1 MLGEWPVWVL
11 IIIVFLA
18 ALVAAA
24 VTMSIVALERHS
36 GGSETGPE
44 GPEGPNGP
52 AGAAGSAGPIG
63 ATGGVGHTGVA
74 GATGLEGSTGSTGST
89 GNAGE
94 TGPTGAD
101 GVTGDTGPAG
111 PTGVAGA
118 DGSAVNTGATGAT
131 GVTGPVGPTGIP
143 GSAVNTGA
151 TGVTG
156 PQGTAIDAVQA
167 YLNADAAIVGAAGFT
182 TVGTWTGMLN
192 VKGQFSYSSGA
203 YTPTSSPFGWYE
215 FFFRV
220 YVTNVGSAPTD
231 VSIRVQGATLGTIA
245 GYDGTTNFQ
254 EAPAFVTLPPGDH
267 AILYTTSGI
276 VQAAPDTITFQV
288 QSSDASGNV
297 TVHAAPTDG
306 TTSPTHLSIWQT
318 A

>member
-1 MLGEWPVWVL
+1 MRLRRL
-11 IIIVFLA
+11 Y
-18 ALVAAA
+18 
-24 VTMSIVALERHS
+24 
-36 GGSETGPE
+36 
-44 GPEGPNGP
+44 
-52 AGAAGSAGPIG
+52 
-63 ATGGVGHTGVA
+63 
-74 GATGLEGSTGSTGST
+74 
-89 GNAGE
+89 
-94 TGPTGAD
+94 
-101 GVTGDTGPAG
+101 
-111 PTGVAGA
+111 
-118 DGSAVNTGATGAT
+118 
-131 GVTGPVGPTGIP
+131 
-143 GSAVNTGA
+143 
-151 TGVTG
+151 TG

-267 AILYTTSGI
+267 ADSLHHQRHCSGR
-276 VQAAPDTITFQV
+276 PR
-288 QSSDASGNV
+288 
-297 TVHAAPTDG
+297 HH
-306 TTSPTHLSIWQT
+306 HLPSAI
-318 A
+318 